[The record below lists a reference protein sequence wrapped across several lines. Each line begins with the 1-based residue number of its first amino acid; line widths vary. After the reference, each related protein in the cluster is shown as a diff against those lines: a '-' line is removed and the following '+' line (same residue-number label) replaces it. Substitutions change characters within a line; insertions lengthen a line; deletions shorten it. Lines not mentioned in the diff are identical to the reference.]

1 MNRAERREAWIQ
13 HYRGDSQPAGM
24 ASRDAASPDIH
35 IRIGEIVIHG
45 LPGLN
50 RFDLAETVRAELSQS
65 LIADGLPAHFRG
77 PGPVPRVDGGQFAI
91 ERGARSARV
100 GQHIA
105 GAMLS
110 GAGR

>member
-24 ASRDAASPDIH
+24 ASRYAASPDIH

-77 PGPVPRVDGGQFAI
+77 PSRCPGLMAASSRSNAAPGQRAWGSI
-91 ERGARSARV
+91 SP
-100 GQHIA
+100 
-105 GAMLS
+105 
-110 GAGR
+110 GRC